1 MKVYQYGL
9 LAPVA
14 NADMVFDQ
22 LRKANRYRN
31 DLTQIEIGAR
41 NERRRMLSEQLSG
54 APEQA
59 AFDRV
64 NAQLETLIA
73 EKKAR
78 HAAARARV
86 SSAEFKSAIKS
97 ARVEKK
103 AAYRALAQARA
114 KARAAIAEETAK
126 VFAIQHG
133 LVRDARALVG
143 ESAPA
148 DKRLFWGTYQLV
160 EMAAKDSAKAPLYE
174 EGDPNDPRFRRF
186 DGSGRVGIQIQKR
199 KGYGGL
205 SGMPVG
211 QLFGSDP
218 SIRVDPVATW
228 CKKNRFGADRKK
240 LPLLHMRV
248 DSNGRAPVWASW
260 PIVMHRPLPEGGVIK
275 RAAVSCRKHGPR
287 TEWTVEISVDDS
299 ACAQQG
305 PTGSGAV
312 AVHLGWRLLDDGSLR
327 VATWMS
333 AAGETSDLVLPSKV
347 VGGFYQVDQLSS
359 TRKTNMNEARDLLE
373 VWLAANDHPEW
384 LREATKTLASWKS
397 PRRLGNLA
405 RRWASSRFD
414 GDASGFNPLE
424 AWRHNEH
431 HLWAWETSPG
441 NARARREVYRVFAAD
456 LRRRFGK
463 LVVDDAVYA
472 DMARRP
478 KAEEDGEAQR
488 VRRLRGIASPGLL
501 RQTLCLAFGADA
513 THKVEAAGVTNTCP
527 ACGSSDPAQ
536 VLRDAR
542 VTACVACSYHRDV
555 DTTALLNALARA
567 GHGKEVA
574 LILERGR
581 EVGRRIR
588 GEQIEGGNHVCC
600 S

>member
-9 LAPVA
+9 LSPVA
-14 NADMVFDQ
+14 NADLVFDQ
-22 LRKANRYRN
+22 MRKANRYRN
-31 DLTQIEIGAR
+31 DLTQIEIGVR
-41 NERRRMLSEQLSG
+41 NERRRMLSEQLAG

-59 AFDRV
+59 AFDAA
-64 NAQLETLIA
+64 NARLEWLVA
-73 EKKAR
+73 EKKAKN
-78 HAAARARV
+78 AEARARV
-86 SSAEFKSAIKS
+86 SSPEFKAAIKA
-97 ARVEKK
+97 ARVERKVAYK
-103 AAYRALAQARA
+103 ALVVAR
-114 KARAAIAEETAK
+114 KGARSAIADETAK
-126 VFAIQHG
+126 VFEVQHS
-133 LVRDARALVG
+133 VARDARALIG

-160 EMAAKDSAKAPLYE
+160 EMAAKDSAKLPLYD
-174 EGDPNDPRFRRF
+174 EGEPNDPRFRRF
-186 DGSGRVGIQIQKR
+186 DGSGRVGVQIQKR
-199 KGYGGL
+199 KSYGGL

-228 CKKNRFGADRKK
+228 CKKNRHGEDRRK

-248 DSNGRAPVWASW
+248 DSNGRDPVWASW
-260 PIVMHRPLPEGGVIK
+260 PIIMHRPLPEGGVIK
-275 RAAVSCRKHGPR
+275 RAAVSCRKYGPR
-287 TEWTVEISVDDS
+287 TEWTVEISIDDS

-312 AVHLGWRLLDDGSLR
+312 AVHLGWKLLDDGSLR

-333 AAGETSDLVLPSKV
+333 ATGETGSLDLPAKI

-359 TRKTNMNEARDLLE
+359 TRKTNMNAARDSLE

-384 LREATKTLASWKS
+384 LSEATKTLASWKS
-397 PRRLGNLA
+397 PRRLGHLA
-405 RRWASSRFD
+405 RRWAANRFD
-414 GDASGFNPLE
+414 GDASGFDPLE
-424 AWRHNEH
+424 AWRYNDH

-441 NARARREVYRVFAAD
+441 NARARREAYRVFAAN
-456 LRRRFGK
+456 LRRRFGV

-472 DMARRP
+472 DVARRP
-478 KAEEDGEAQR
+478 KVEEDGEAKR

-536 VLRDAR
+536 VLKDAR

-588 GEQIEGGNHVCC
+588 GEQIEGGNYVCC